1 VREQLERVRGEML
14 SHSAKML
21 DATEREMSARVH
33 GAGNALHRASRCRR
47 FTDSARAGRIAKAV
61 ARIARRMIV
70 RALYFMLGLLV
81 LDAVLFFL
89 AVTLTAVY
97 VFVRAVHRLYLLTR

>member
-1 VREQLERVRGEML
+1 
-14 SHSAKML
+14 
-21 DATEREMSARVH
+21 
-33 GAGNALHRASRCRR
+33 
-47 FTDSARAGRIAKAV
+47 
-61 ARIARRMIV
+61 MIV